1 MKERKFT
8 SFTERKEQFMATPS
22 QIAANQANAQK
33 STGPETEEG
42 KAKSAMNRLTHGFA
56 SARSIIPGEDPAAFH
71 ALLDE
76 LRIEHHPASPTEEI
90 LVEKMAQTQWLTQ
103 RALNLQGEA
112 FLELAL
118 KQESGVPK
126 HLGLL
131 IRYYTTADRAF
142 HRAHNE
148 LIKAQKQ
155 RKNSEIGFE
164 PQKAADPALKTPAE
178 TALEDFIMNEPDLDL
193 VEQALG
199 IQKKAA

>member
-1 MKERKFT
+1 
-8 SFTERKEQFMATPS
+8 MATPA
-22 QIAANQANAQK
+22 QIAANQANAQR
-33 STGPETEEG
+33 STGPTTPEG

-56 SARSIIPGEDPAAFH
+56 SAQSIIPGESHEAFI

-76 LRIEHHPASPTEEI
+76 LLIEHQPASPTEEI

-112 FLELAL
+112 FLEQAL

-155 RKNSEIGFE
+155 RKNAEIGFV
-164 PQKAADPALKTPAE
+164 PQKASQKAQPPAKTPSE
-178 TALEDFIMNEPDLDL
+178 TVTEDFIMNEPDLNR
-193 VEQALG
+193 VEEALG
-199 IQKKAA
+199 IPKMFA

>member
-1 MKERKFT
+1 
-8 SFTERKEQFMATPS
+8 MATPA
-22 QIAANQANAQK
+22 QIAANKLNAQK
-33 STGPETEEG
+33 STGPATPEG
-42 KAKSAMNRLTHGFA
+42 KAKSSINRLTHGFA
-56 SARSIIPGEDPAAFH
+56 SAQSIIPGESHEAFI

-76 LRIEHHPASPTEEI
+76 LLIEHQPASPTEEI

-131 IRYYTTADRAF
+131 IRYYTSADRAF

-155 RKNSEIGFE
+155 RRNSEIGFVPQNAVQTPPE
-164 PQKAADPALKTPAE
+164 PQKWTPE
-178 TALEDFIMNEPDLDL
+178 TVTEDFIMNVRDLNL
-193 VEQALG
+193 VEEALG
-199 IQKKAA
+199 IYKKAA

>member
-1 MKERKFT
+1 
-8 SFTERKEQFMATPS
+8 MATPA
-22 QIAANQANAQK
+22 QIAANKLNAQK
-33 STGPETEEG
+33 STGPTTPEG
-42 KAKSAMNRLTHGFA
+42 KAKSSMNRLTHGFA
-56 SARSIIPGEDPAAFH
+56 SAQSIIPGESHEAFI

-76 LRIEHHPASPTEEI
+76 LLIEHQPATPTEEI

-118 KQESGVPK
+118 KQESGAPK

-148 LIKAQKQ
+148 LIKTQKQ
-155 RKNSEIGFE
+155 RKNSEIGFV
-164 PQKAADPALKTPAE
+164 PQKAAQTPPEPPKWTPE
-178 TALEDFIMNEPDLDL
+178 TVTEDFIMNEPDLNL
-193 VEQALG
+193 VEEALG
-199 IQKKAA
+199 IYKKAA

>member
-1 MKERKFT
+1 
-8 SFTERKEQFMATPS
+8 MATPA
-22 QIAANQANAQK
+22 QIAANQANAKK
-33 STGPETEEG
+33 STGPTTPEG

-56 SARSIIPGEDPAAFH
+56 SAQSIIPGEDPAAFH

-76 LRIEHHPASPTEEI
+76 LRIEHLPATPTEEI

-112 FLELAL
+112 FLEIAL
-118 KQESGVPK
+118 RQESGIPK

-148 LIKAQKQ
+148 LIKTQKQ
-155 RKNSEIGFE
+155 REKSEIGFV
-164 PQKAADPALKTPAE
+164 PQKAADPAAKTPPEPPKWTPE
-178 TALEDFIMNEPDLDL
+178 TVTEDFIMNEPDFDL
-193 VEQALG
+193 IEQALG

>member
-1 MKERKFT
+1 
-8 SFTERKEQFMATPS
+8 MATPA
-22 QIAANQANAQK
+22 QIAANQANAQR
-33 STGPETEEG
+33 STGPTTPEG

-56 SARSIIPGEDPAAFH
+56 SAQSIIPGESHEAFI

-76 LRIEHHPASPTEEI
+76 LVIEHQPASPTEEI

-112 FLELAL
+112 FLEQAL

-155 RKNSEIGFE
+155 RRNSEIGFVPQNAVQSPPE
-164 PQKAADPALKTPAE
+164 PQKWTPE
-178 TALEDFIMNEPDLDL
+178 SVTEDFIMNVPDLNL
-193 VEQALG
+193 VEEALG
-199 IQKKAA
+199 IYKKAA

>member
-1 MKERKFT
+1 
-8 SFTERKEQFMATPS
+8 MATPA

-33 STGPETEEG
+33 STGPTTQEG

-56 SARSIIPGEDPAAFH
+56 SAQSIIPGESHEAFI

-76 LRIEHHPASPTEEI
+76 LVIEHQPASPTEEI

-148 LIKAQKQ
+148 LVKAQKQ
-155 RKNSEIGFE
+155 RKNSEIGFV
-164 PQKAADPALKTPAE
+164 PQKAADPLPDPPPQPPKWTPE
-178 TALEDFIMNEPDLDL
+178 TVTEDFIMNEPDLDL
-193 VEQALG
+193 IEQALG

>member
-1 MKERKFT
+1 
-8 SFTERKEQFMATPS
+8 MATPA

-33 STGPETEEG
+33 STGPTTQEG

-56 SARSIIPGEDPAAFH
+56 SAQSIIPGESHEAFI

-76 LRIEHHPASPTEEI
+76 LLIEHQPASPTEEI

-118 KQESGVPK
+118 RQESGIPK

-155 RKNSEIGFE
+155 REKSEIGFV
-164 PQKAADPALKTPAE
+164 PQKAAQEAADPAAKTPPEAPKW
-178 TALEDFIMNEPDLDL
+178 TPHTVTEDFIMNEPDFDL
-193 VEQALG
+193 IEQALG

>member
-1 MKERKFT
+1 L
-8 SFTERKEQFMATPS
+8 
-22 QIAANQANAQK
+22 NAQK
-33 STGPETEEG
+33 STGPATPEG
-42 KAKSAMNRLTHGFA
+42 KAKSSINRLTHGFA
-56 SARSIIPGEDPAAFH
+56 SAQSIIPGESHEAFI

-76 LRIEHHPASPTEEI
+76 LLIEHQPASPTEEI

-131 IRYYTTADRAF
+131 IRYYTSADRAF

-155 RKNSEIGFE
+155 RRNSEIGFVPQNAVQTPPE
-164 PQKAADPALKTPAE
+164 PQKWTPE
-178 TALEDFIMNEPDLDL
+178 TVTEDFIMNVPDLNL
-193 VEQALG
+193 VEEALG
-199 IQKKAA
+199 IYKKAA

>member
-1 MKERKFT
+1 
-8 SFTERKEQFMATPS
+8 MATPA
-22 QIAANQANAQK
+22 QIAANKLNAQK
-33 STGPETEEG
+33 STGPATPEG
-42 KAKSAMNRLTHGFA
+42 KAKSSMNRLTHGFA
-56 SARSIIPGEDPAAFH
+56 SAQSIVPGEDHAAFI

-76 LRIEHHPASPTEEI
+76 LLIEHQPATPTEEI
-90 LVEKMAQTQWLTQ
+90 FVEKMAQTQWLTQ

-131 IRYYTTADRAF
+131 IRYYTSADRAF

-155 RKNSEIGFE
+155 RKNSEIGFV
-164 PQKAADPALKTPAE
+164 PQNAPLKAAQTPPE
-178 TALEDFIMNEPDLDL
+178 PPKWTPGTVTEDFIMNEPDLNL
-193 VEQALG
+193 VEEALG
-199 IQKKAA
+199 IYKKVA

>member
-1 MKERKFT
+1 
-8 SFTERKEQFMATPS
+8 
-22 QIAANQANAQK
+22 
-33 STGPETEEG
+33 
-42 KAKSAMNRLTHGFA
+42 MNRLTHGFA
-56 SARSIIPGEDPAAFH
+56 SAQSIIPGEDHEAFKS
-71 ALLDE
+71 LLGE
-76 LRIEHHPASPTEEI
+76 LLIEHQPASPTEEI

-148 LIKAQKQ
+148 LIKTQKQ

-164 PQKAADPALKTPAE
+164 PQNGAEPPAQTPPEPPKSTPE
-178 TALEDFIMNEPDLDL
+178 TVLEDFIMNEPDLDL

>member
-1 MKERKFT
+1 
-8 SFTERKEQFMATPS
+8 MATPA

-33 STGPETEEG
+33 STGPTTQEG

-56 SARSIIPGEDPAAFH
+56 SAQSIIPGESHEAFI

-76 LRIEHHPASPTEEI
+76 LLIEHQPASPTEEI

-131 IRYYTTADRAF
+131 IRYYTSADRAF

-155 RKNSEIGFE
+155 RRNSEIGFVPQNAVQTPPE
-164 PQKAADPALKTPAE
+164 PQKWTPE
-178 TALEDFIMNEPDLDL
+178 TVTEDFIMNVPDLNL
-193 VEQALG
+193 VEEALG
-199 IQKKAA
+199 IYKKAA